1 MISVHNGEFWA
12 DGFRERAPAAAGG
25 LVLRRRGRRAV
36 DQPAAGWAAAVSV
49 RRMPRRRWHHVPA
62 DPRACRQARAQAQ
75 RQRDPVTDAPLPHNT
90 ARRAFT
96 ALMLDELTRRAA
108 GQLGGR
114 RILAPGDEQDLRAEL
129 AAEPAIRRALD
140 VLWPELT
147 PEQLL
152 ALLYTEPRRLDLT
165 EDERAALAKPASPV
179 AWTAA
184 DVPLLDELA
193 ELLGDTDAAER
204 RAASGVPSRKP
215 SAPRRSSMRR
225 RSWTISARPAPSRA
239 PMWEFDAA
247 LGGQAVMINT

>member
-12 DGFRERAPAAAGG
+12 DGFRGRAPAAAGG

-75 RQRDPVTDAPLPHNT
+75 RQRDPGAPLPHNT

-114 RILAPGDEQDLRAEL
+114 RILAPGDEQDLH
-129 AAEPAIRRALD
+129 AEPAIRRALD

-152 ALLYTEPRRLDLT
+152 ALRTPNRGGSTLPRTNASPWPGQPARSRGPPPT
-165 EDERAALAKPASPV
+165 CRCWTSSPSCWRHRRGRAAGGQRRAEQEAERAEAIQYATQVVDDLRQAGA
-179 AWTAA
+179 
-184 DVPLLDELA
+184 
-193 ELLGDTDAAER
+193 
-204 RAASGVPSRKP
+204 
-215 SAPRRSSMRR
+215 
-225 RSWTISARPAPSRA
+225 IARPDVGVRRGAGWPGRHDKYVD
-239 PMWEFDAA
+239 PPD
-247 LGGQAVMINT
+247 